1 MTAPPEV
8 EKPAPVLR
16 APERDSWTVPP
27 LAALQLLTIMPPVVR
42 RMFTDREMGRAVG
55 WFSLVGTL
63 LGVGLAIVDHVGR
76 MVVPVPV
83 AATIVLVVWIVG
95 TGALHFDGFLDA
107 CDGLLGGH
115 TPEDRLRI
123 FRDERVG
130 AFAVIGGV
138 LLVLLKYSVLI
149 GLEHRAAA
157 LIVVPTLGRWLIAL
171 AVVRYPYARP
181 QGLGRALHDNANI
194 RQAWG
199 ATFVAVAVA
208 VLLGRGTG
216 IICLLAALVAGGWV
230 VWFTLRRLPGLTG
243 DVYGAI
249 CEAAEAAALVAWT
262 ACEHLA
268 H

>member
-1 MTAPPEV
+1 MTAPPELDQ
-8 EKPAPVLR
+8 PAPAR
-16 APERDSWTVPP
+16 ATPERESLLIP
-27 LAALQLLTIMPPVVR
+27 LAAALQLLTTIPPLVR

-55 WFSLVGTL
+55 WFPLVGAL
-63 LGVGLAIVDHVGR
+63 VGVGLAGLDYLGR
-76 MVVPVPV
+76 LIVPVPV
-83 AATIVLVVWIVG
+83 AVALVLAAWILG
-95 TGALHFDGFLDA
+95 TGALHLDGFLDA

-130 AFAVIGGV
+130 AFAVIGGI

-157 LIVVPTLGRWLIAL
+157 LVVVPTLGRWLITL

-181 QGLGRALHDNANI
+181 QGIGRALHDNAGV

-199 ATFVAVAVA
+199 ATIAAVAIA
-208 VLLGRGTG
+208 LLLGRETG
-216 IICLLAALVAGGWV
+216 IVCLLAALMAGAWV

-243 DVYGAI
+243 DIYGAI
-249 CEAAEAAALVAWT
+249 CEAGEAATLVAWT

-268 H
+268 L

>member
-1 MTAPPEV
+1 MTAPPELDRPV
-8 EKPAPVLR
+8 QASAPLKR
-16 APERDSWTVPP
+16 ESP
-27 LAALQLLTIMPPVVR
+27 LIPLAAALQLLTIIPPLVR
-42 RMFTDREMGRAVG
+42 RMFTDREMGRAVS
-55 WFSLVGTL
+55 WFPLVGAL
-63 LGVGLAIVDHVGR
+63 LGTGLAALDATCRLI
-76 MVVPVPV
+76 VPVPV
-83 AATIVLVVWIVG
+83 AAALVLAAWIVA
-95 TGALHFDGFLDA
+95 TGALHLDGFLDA

-138 LLVLLKYSVLI
+138 LLMLLKYSVLI

-181 QGLGRALHDNANI
+181 QGLGRALHDHAGV
-194 RQAWG
+194 RQAWA
-199 ATFVAVAVA
+199 ATITAVTIA
-208 VLLGRGTG
+208 VLLGRETG
-216 IICLLAALVAGGWV
+216 FVCLLASLAVGAWV

-243 DVYGAI
+243 DIYGAL
-249 CEAAEAAALVAWT
+249 CEVGETATLVVWT

-268 H
+268 R

>member
-1 MTAPPEV
+1 MTAPPELETPTSLV
-8 EKPAPVLR
+8 PAP
-16 APERDSWTVPP
+16 PRDSWFVPP
-27 LAALQLLTIMPPVVR
+27 FAALQLLTIMPPVVH

-55 WFSLVGTL
+55 WFSLVGAL
-63 LGVGLAIVDHVGR
+63 LGAGLAIVDVLGR
-76 MVVPVPV
+76 LMVPAPV
-83 AATIVLVVWIVG
+83 AATFVLVTWIVG
-95 TGALHFDGFLDA
+95 TGALHLDGFLDA

-138 LLVLLKYSVLI
+138 LLVLLKFSVLI

-157 LIVVPTLGRWLIAL
+157 LIVVPTIGRWLIAL

-181 QGLGRALHDNANI
+181 QGLGRALHDNSSGL
-194 RQAWG
+194 QAWI
-199 ATFVAVAVA
+199 ATFVAVSVA

-216 IICLLAALVAGGWV
+216 IVCLLAALVAGGWV

-243 DVYGAI
+243 DIYGAI
-249 CEAAEAAALVAWT
+249 CEVAEAAALVAWT